1 MRARSSASSPRR
13 PSPSSA
19 ARKQFISRV
28 SPAATRLFIACV
40 QVLCLASAAV
50 TGTVP
55 AVRRAMTLDSS
66 DDTWGNE
73 MAYFQMKGTNSC
85 LGVKNHNKATVG
97 SPLVIY
103 TCDSKHIGQEF
114 LYEQTNDMGHIKY
127 QTTAGD
133 WLCVTAW
140 GTDDDTAPTP
150 PAATAGKRFVLK
162 TCGSPTWDSQNILYY
177 HAPEYNA
184 NLKMAQNNFE
194 GNLCLAATGSANED
208 VIETKV
214 CNGDDPMQAWGLDII
229 EALPQHLDDEY
240 GGH

>member
-1 MRARSSASSPRR
+1 MASFSTIPEQTPLLDEARPKQ
-13 PSPSSA
+13 
-19 ARKQFISRV
+19 RKF
-28 SPAATRLFIACV
+28 AATTVA
-40 QVLCLASAAV
+40 VLCLASAAV
-50 TGTVP
+50 AASVP

-66 DDTWGNE
+66 DNTWGNE
-73 MAYFQMKGTNSC
+73 KAYFQMKGTNSC

-103 TCDSKHIGQEF
+103 TCDDSKHIGQEF

-162 TCGSPTWDSQNILYY
+162 TCGSPTWDSQNILYM

-184 NLKMAQNNFE
+184 NLKMAQDNFE
-194 GNLCLAATGSANED
+194 GNLCLAATGSVNED
-208 VIETKV
+208 VIETAICDGNDKY
-214 CNGDDPMQAWGLDII
+214 QAWQLKVI
-229 EALPQHLDDEY
+229 EELPQHLDDEY

>member
-1 MRARSSASSPRR
+1 MRNARSSASSPRR

-19 ARKQFISRV
+19 ARKLKFISRV

-66 DDTWGNE
+66 DNTWGNE
-73 MAYFQMKGTNSC
+73 KAYFQMKGTNSC

-103 TCDSKHIGQEF
+103 TCDDSKHIGQEF

-133 WLCVTAW
+133 WLCVT
-140 GTDDDTAPTP
+140 
-150 PAATAGKRFVLK
+150 
-162 TCGSPTWDSQNILYY
+162 TCVEITSRRWRGASEI
-177 HAPEYNA
+177 
-184 NLKMAQNNFE
+184 
-194 GNLCLAATGSANED
+194 
-208 VIETKV
+208 
-214 CNGDDPMQAWGLDII
+214 
-229 EALPQHLDDEY
+229 
-240 GGH
+240 

>member
-133 WLCVTAW
+133 WLCVTTCVESHAIEPCAVT
-140 GTDDDTAPTP
+140 GASEIRFSHRSRPGERTTARPRRRP
-150 PAATAGKRFVLK
+150 RPGIDLK
-162 TCGSPTWDSQNILYY
+162 G
-177 HAPEYNA
+177 
-184 NLKMAQNNFE
+184 
-194 GNLCLAATGSANED
+194 
-208 VIETKV
+208 
-214 CNGDDPMQAWGLDII
+214 
-229 EALPQHLDDEY
+229 
-240 GGH
+240 